1 MLQTVFLSFK
11 FLKAQERANI
21 GDSGDVWN
29 VVWPWR
35 AVTEAG
41 SREWRDS
48 AARVVLCAG
57 L

>member
-11 FLKAQERANI
+11 VLKAQERANI
-21 GDSGDVWN
+21 GDIRDVWN

-41 SREWRDS
+41 SR
-48 AARVVLCAG
+48 
-57 L
+57 